1 MTYLTNPRRSL
12 SHQIDETK
20 SQTDRLFSGLQALVR
35 IHFEELEL
43 ARQGGGKSAV
53 DGGGSSVAL
62 EGIEDDTTQS
72 TVPVS
77 PRKQMG
83 Q

>member
-20 SQTDRLFSGLQALVR
+20 SQTGRLFSDLQALVR

-43 ARQGGGKSAV
+43 ARQGGQKYAV
-53 DGGGSSVAL
+53 DGGGSSV
-62 EGIEDDTTQS
+62 
-72 TVPVS
+72 
-77 PRKQMG
+77 PRRPLLARSMPG
-83 Q
+83 RGSSH